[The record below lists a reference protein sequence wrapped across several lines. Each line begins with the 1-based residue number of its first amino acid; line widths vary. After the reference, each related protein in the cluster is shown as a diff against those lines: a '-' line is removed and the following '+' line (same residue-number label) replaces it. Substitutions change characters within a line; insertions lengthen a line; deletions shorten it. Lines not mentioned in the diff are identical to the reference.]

1 SHIVLVGCG
10 IGGLAAARELARSD
24 VKVTLIDRANHHLF
38 QPLLYQVAT
47 AGLSAPLIAAPI
59 RHILRK
65 QKNLIVLLADV
76 TGIDVARRAI
86 VLDDASEISYDY
98 LIVASGA
105 THSYFGREDWAQH
118 APGLKTLDD
127 AYEVRRR

>member
-1 SHIVLVGCG
+1 MTPHIVIIGCG
-10 IGGLAAARELARSD
+10 FGGLAAARALARED

-76 TGIDVARRAI
+76 TGIDCARRTV

-98 LIVASGA
+98 LVVASG
-105 THSYFGREDWAQH
+105 
-118 APGLKTLDD
+118 
-127 AYEVRRR
+127 